1 MKCKGC
7 GFELPEDWPVP
18 AGGKV
23 LCVPCERRIG
33 GGGTDRGG
41 AMTP

>member
-1 MKCKGC
+1 MRCEGC
-7 GFELPEDWPVP
+7 DFELPGDWPVP